1 MARGGRTNILCA
13 NKITFSFADGLALLS
28 SPLCW
33 RKRTLLSLTGDRRFI
48 SNDAPF
54 VYWTKTINEPKRLSR
69 SARIMLISKRDP
81 LNAGRLLA
89 LLCSSPTTNTDFGW
103 LRAGKIGLES
113 ADARAF
119 GPRRYGIPQNQGLSH
134 RVLRTQRQNGGN
146 PKPHLDVKRE
156 LCSYVVPK
164 T

>member
-1 MARGGRTNILCA
+1 MCSRSCFQHNTSTPLWLGSNLRGACRGRTNIMCA

-33 RKRTLLSLTGDRRFI
+33 RKRTLLSLAGDRRFI

-103 LRAGKIGLES
+103 LRAGKIGLEVLTRERS
-113 ADARAF
+113 ARGDTVYHTTRA
-119 GPRRYGIPQNQGLSH
+119 
-134 RVLRTQRQNGGN
+134 
-146 PKPHLDVKRE
+146 
-156 LCSYVVPK
+156 
-164 T
+164 